1 MANASQ
7 YLRFISATVMLIL
20 LKQAHAE
27 HDFTIRG
34 QFVCTSQGITMPVEG
49 AIVGIMRDKAWAADP
64 IEAEVRTAPDG
75 TYTATVKAKD
85 VDTYY
90 AKLFMNDKQ
99 GVFLRDWWTLSVLE
113 VNSANRAKNKT
124 GLIDLGTTE
133 ISRDHGNGTPQCA
146 IWQGGRVA
154 WQEYM
159 RATGQRPLIGE
170 HGNYQIVMESTISGF
185 VWTSRDTTHW
195 EFNWVVGEYSNPSA
209 PANPEKLSYADIFQL
224 YGTNLHEFGHALRH
238 TADGSDNHFNWDVT
252 RFVYA
257 HKHEHCRSYPTGY
270 IWNNGYGFNEGW
282 ADYWQET
289 SYSGI
294 LKGCISDGMDPKDF
308 RQEGSVALDLEA
320 LEASLGTCAGISA
333 RLQGDD
339 LIRQRRGLMFEVL
352 SGAGH
357 EKIHSD
363 GDFRAA
369 FQKHFPNCPMP
380 SPGTYSVN
388 LPARSQTLTLGT
400 AKPLQASLRLIVLR
414 GRLASLPAE
423 IAAADQAAKQVSPAL
438 EPGQRALL
446 ITRPAYLRGQLAL
459 SSLLEQQL
467 AKEQANPPTVEFL
480 MSKPGEQQRAAQVKS
495 FDQQANTIVLKT
507 LTGERAALVAK
518 DSVANAGDIA
528 LLDHEMA
535 ELRSGSNRASS
546 VMLHAASGENDDVQT
561 ATQR

>member
-1 MANASQ
+1 MTNAKQ
-7 YLRFISATVMLIL
+7 CLRFICISTMLIL
-20 LKQAHAE
+20 PMQAQAE
-27 HDFTIRG
+27 HNFTIRG
-34 QFVCTSQGITMPVEG
+34 RFVCTSQGITMPVEG

-64 IEAEVRTAPDG
+64 VEAEVRTAPDG

-113 VNSANRAKNKT
+113 FNSASRGRNKAD
-124 GLIDLGTTE
+124 LIDLGTTE

-154 WQEYM
+154 WQEYT

-170 HGNYQIVMESTISGF
+170 HGNYQIVMESTISGL

-195 EFNWVVGEYSNPSA
+195 EFGWDVGEYSNPSA
-209 PANPEKLSYADIFQL
+209 PANPEQLSYADIFQL
-224 YGTNLHEFGHALRH
+224 YGANLHEFGHALRH
-238 TADGSDNHFNWDVT
+238 TADGNDTHFNWDVT

-257 HKHEHCRSYPTGY
+257 HTHEHCHSYPKGY

-294 LKGCISDGMDPKDF
+294 LQGCIADGMNPRDF
-308 RQEGSVALDLEA
+308 RQEGAVALDLEA

-333 RLQGDD
+333 GSPVDD

-369 FQKHFPNCPMP
+369 FQKRFPNCPMP
-380 SPGTYSVN
+380 APGTYSAN
-388 LPARSQTLTLGT
+388 LPVRPQGSMLGT
-400 AKPLQASLRLIVLR
+400 KKPLQARLTLLR
-414 GRLASLPAE
+414 GRLTSLPAE
-423 IAAADQAAKQVSPAL
+423 IAAADQSAKQVSPAL
-438 EPGQRALL
+438 QPDQRALL
-446 ITRPAYLRGQLAL
+446 VTRPAYLRGQLAI

-467 AKEQANPPTVEFL
+467 AREQANPPTVEFL
-480 MSKPGEQQRAAQVKS
+480 MSEAGEQQRAAQARA
-495 FDQQANTIVLKT
+495 FDQQANSIALKT
-507 LTGERAALVAK
+507 LTEERAAFMTNDPAAHAEDV
-518 DSVANAGDIA
+518 A
-528 LLDHEMA
+528 LLDHEIA
-535 ELRSGSNRASS
+535 DLQSGSNRVSS
-546 VMLHAASGENDDVQT
+546 VMLHAASGEDDDVQT
-561 ATQR
+561 ATHR